1 MPNHDSSRFDF
12 SDDPQVA
19 GTPTTGTGTVLGV
32 ILLSL
37 GSAFFLADTMI
48 AHRSEPAA
56 KTYKKAGAATPSGTA
71 SAASNPAA
79 KP

>member
-1 MPNHDSSRFDF
+1 MPNHDSPHFDF
-12 SDDPQVA
+12 SDDPQVT
-19 GTPTTGTGTVLGV
+19 GTKTAGTGTVLGV

-48 AHRSEPAA
+48 PHRSEPEA
-56 KTYKKAGAATPSGTA
+56 KADKKTGAAAPSGAA
-71 SAASNPAA
+71 SAALIPIT

>member
-1 MPNHDSSRFDF
+1 MSDHDFTRMDF

-19 GTPTTGTGTVLGV
+19 GTPTTGAGTVLGV

-37 GSAFFLADTMI
+37 GSAFFLADTAI
-48 AHRSEPAA
+48 HHHSELATGVKADKEAKAAAPAA
-56 KTYKKAGAATPSGTA
+56 SLPAT
-71 SAASNPAA
+71 